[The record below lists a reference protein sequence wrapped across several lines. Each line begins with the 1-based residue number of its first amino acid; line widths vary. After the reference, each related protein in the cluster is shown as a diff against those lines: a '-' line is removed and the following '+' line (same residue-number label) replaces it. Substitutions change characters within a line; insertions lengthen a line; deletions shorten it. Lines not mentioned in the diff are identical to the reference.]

1 MDRMIITDQMIEDGM
16 SDNGSWSFKQIMLL
30 GFGRHRGWRRRA
42 IGKEILTERYTEFL
56 ALKNAHLKNKKKH
69 NNSVLT
75 KSIAFI
81 IENFTHCDK
90 FHCPHRWDCVCDCD
104 NCDTKKT
111 FIEITGIED

>member
-1 MDRMIITDQMIEDGM
+1 MDRMIITDQMIEEGM

-30 GFGRHRGWRRRA
+30 GFGRHKGWRRRA

-56 ALKNAHLKNKKKH
+56 VLKNAHLKNKKKY
-69 NNSVLT
+69 NNSVLS

-81 IENFTHCDK
+81 IDNFTEDGK
-90 FHCPHRWDCVCDCD
+90 FKCPHIDCHFMECDDCD
-104 NCDTKKT
+104 TRKA